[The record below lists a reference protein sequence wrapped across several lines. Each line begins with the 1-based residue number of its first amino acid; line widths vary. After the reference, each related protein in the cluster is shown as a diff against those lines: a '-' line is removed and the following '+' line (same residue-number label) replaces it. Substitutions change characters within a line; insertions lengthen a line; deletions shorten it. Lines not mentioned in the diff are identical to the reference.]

1 MLILLS
7 DHEVSRFLLVLLQVC
22 QLVCHS
28 DDPPSANGD
37 VVRDGL
43 RDDGATADEVV
54 GAGQD
59 EAGPGEL
66 VGAGLARLRSR
77 CWCEDALAALLAVW
91 IKWGQEIRTSGC

>member
-1 MLILLS
+1 MG
-7 DHEVSRFLLVLLQVC
+7 HC
-22 QLVCHS
+22 

-77 CWCEDALAALLAVW
+77 CWSEDALAALLAVW
-91 IKWGQEIRTSGC
+91 IKCDVTTSIILKLIIMLLLLETSIRPSNRM